1 MSQNITGLRVSC
13 PPGGGQES
21 MDQEALGSWGGWHLE
36 SLVWKT
42 PEKEDRYPALT
53 QVKPWD
59 GVTTEPQDRSVGTG
73 CTQDVHFAGGA
84 QRRIECVGGNT

>member
-1 MSQNITGLRVSC
+1 
-13 PPGGGQES
+13 

-42 PEKEDRYPALT
+42 PEKGDWYPALT
-53 QVKPWD
+53 PVKPWD
-59 GVTTEPQDRSVGTG
+59 GVTTEPQDRSVETG